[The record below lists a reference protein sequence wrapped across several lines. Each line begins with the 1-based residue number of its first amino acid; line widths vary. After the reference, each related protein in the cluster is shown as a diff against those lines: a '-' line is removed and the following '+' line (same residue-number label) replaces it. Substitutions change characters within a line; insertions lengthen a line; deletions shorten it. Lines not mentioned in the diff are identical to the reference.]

1 MNSMPPTKPP
11 RGIKPTKETVNLSA
25 FFHSLLNSYLI
36 FNCTSFA
43 EWFIDLCNS
52 SFVSK

>member
-1 MNSMPPTKPP
+1 MPPTKPP
-11 RGIKPTKETVNLSA
+11 RGIKPTKETVKTSA
-25 FFHSLLNSYLI
+25 FFHFLLNSCLTY
-36 FNCTSFA
+36 NRTSFA